1 MQMVGGGL
9 LILYG
14 DNISMITL
22 VRTVAGNLRQYELYF
37 S

>member
-1 MQMVGGGL
+1 MQMVGGGGL

-14 DNISMITL
+14 DNISTTL